1 MRPGLALALIV
12 STAWLGCGATPEA
25 GSGDPLRDPAERQAR
40 IEALRAEVAEDHARL
55 ETMISEE
62 RDPEATPVH
71 REPEMKAIAE
81 RLAERAAALE
91 RLERNDDGDAPAK
104 QP

>member
-1 MRPGLALALIV
+1 MRPGLALALFA
-12 STAWLGCGATPEA
+12 STAWLGCGATPES
-25 GSGDPLRDPAERQAR
+25 GSGEPPRDPAERQAQ
-40 IEALRAEVAEDHARL
+40 IETLRAEVAEDHARL

-71 REPEMKAIAE
+71 RDPEMRAIAE

-91 RLERNDDGDAPAK
+91 RLERSDDGDTPAK